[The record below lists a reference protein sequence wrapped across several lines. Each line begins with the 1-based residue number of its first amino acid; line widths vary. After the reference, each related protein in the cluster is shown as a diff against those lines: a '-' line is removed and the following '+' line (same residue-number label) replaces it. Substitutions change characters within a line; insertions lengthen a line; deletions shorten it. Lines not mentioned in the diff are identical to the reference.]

1 MHDIPARPPRDQRL
15 DIVRGWLQ
23 LSIFA
28 THAGGTFIGGWCI
41 HAAWGFSD
49 SSELFVFLSGF
60 TLGSVFA
67 YNAARGGWRVG
78 TIDLLRRTRRLYRM
92 HLLVLLLFGVMVAV
106 AGATILPGEVTR
118 LRWDFLAADPVRAV
132 PGLLSMLYQ
141 PEFMGILPV
150 FVWCM
155 LLLPGFVA
163 AQRRWGGAALL
174 LPVSCY
180 AAVWAFGLA
189 MPSLQP
195 GGNIQFNPF
204 AWQVLFLIGA
214 WLGRR
219 ALLQGE
225 ALPFRAAWARAAL
238 WAAFAVLAAGL
249 LMRLTWYGF
258 TPWPAPLGELTWIE
272 GKENLA
278 PPRLLHAMAL
288 AFVVAALVPRDAP
301 WMHRALPRAV
311 ARIGQYSLE
320 VFCLGLFLSW
330 AASAV
335 FRLAPAHGVAFA
347 VEDVALIGL
356 GGVLLA
362 RFAALLDRRRTSRRG
377 IETANGAQEKTRTST
392 TLRPQVPE
400 TCASTNSATWAGAP
414 GNDRDSGRPAI

>member
-67 YNAARGGWRVG
+67 RNAARGGWRAG
-78 TIDLLRRTRRLYRM
+78 TIDLLVRTRRLYRM
-92 HLLVLLLFGVMVAV
+92 HLLVAGLFGAMVAA
-106 AGATILPGEVTR
+106 AGATMLPGEAAR
-118 LRWDFLAADPVRAV
+118 LGWDFLPADPARAL
-132 PGLLSMLYQ
+132 PGLLSMTYQ

-155 LLLPGFVA
+155 LLLPGFA
-163 AQRRWGGAALL
+163 AVQRRWGGAALA
-174 LPVSCY
+174 LPVACY
-180 AAVWAFGLA
+180 AAVWVFGLE
-189 MPSLQP
+189 MPSLEP
-195 GGNIQFNPF
+195 GGRIQFNPF
-204 AWQVLFLIGA
+204 AWQVLFLCGA

-219 ALLQGE
+219 ALLRGE
-225 ALPFRAAWARAAL
+225 ALPFRAPAARAVL

-249 LMRLTWYGF
+249 LMRFTWYGF
-258 TPWPAPLGELTWIE
+258 VPWRAPFGELGWIE

-278 PPRLLHAMAL
+278 LPRLLHALAL
-288 AFVVAALVPRDAP
+288 AYVVAALVPRDSP
-301 WMHRALPRAV
+301 WMHRALPAAV

-330 AASAV
+330 GASAV
-335 FRLAPAHGVAFA
+335 FRLLPAQGVAFA
-347 VEDVALIGL
+347 AEDALLIGL
-356 GGVLLA
+356 GGVVLA
-362 RFAALLDRRRTSRRG
+362 RFAAFLDRRRRRRRRVV
-377 IETANGAQEKTRTST
+377 TAGGAQEKTRTST

-400 TCASTNSATWAGAP
+400 TCASTNSATWAGVPPEKP
-414 GNDRDSGRPAI
+414 G

>member
-67 YNAARGGWRVG
+67 RTAARGGWRAG
-78 TIDLLRRTRRLYRM
+78 TIDLLVRTRRLYRI
-92 HLLVLLLFGVMVAV
+92 HLLVLVLFGAMLAA
-106 AGATILPGEVTR
+106 AGASVLPGEAAR
-118 LRWDFLAADPVRAV
+118 LGWDFLAAEPMRAV

-155 LLLPGFVA
+155 LLLPGFA
-163 AQRRWGGAALL
+163 AAEARWGAAALA
-174 LPVSCY
+174 LPVACY
-180 AAVWAFGLA
+180 AAVWGFGLA

-195 GGNIQFNPF
+195 GGRIQFNPF
-204 AWQVLFLIGA
+204 AWQVIFLAGA

-219 ALLQGE
+219 ALLKGE
-225 ALPFRAAWARAAL
+225 ALPFRAPVMRVVL

-258 TPWPAPLGELTWIE
+258 VPWPAPFGEENWIE

-278 PPRLLHAMAL
+278 LPRLLHALAL
-288 AFVVAALVPRDAP
+288 AYVVAALVPRDAP

-335 FRLAPAHGVAFA
+335 FRLLPAHGLAFA
-347 VEDVALIGL
+347 IEDMLLIGV
-356 GGVLLA
+356 GGVALA
-362 RFAALLDRRRTSRRG
+362 RFAALLHHRRALRR
-377 IETANGAQEKTRTST
+377 
-392 TLRPQVPE
+392 VV
-400 TCASTNSATWAGAP
+400 AP
-414 GNDRDSGRPAI
+414 A

>member
-1 MHDIPARPPRDQRL
+1 MHDIPTRPPRDQRL

-28 THAGGTFIGGWCI
+28 THAGGTFIGGWMI

-67 YNAARGGWRVG
+67 RKAARDGWRAGAV
-78 TIDLLRRTRRLYRM
+78 DLLVRTRRLYRM
-92 HLLVLLLFGVMVAV
+92 HLLVVLLYGVMVA
-106 AGATILPGEVTR
+106 AASAIFLPGEAAR
-118 LRWDFLAADPVRAV
+118 LGWDFLSADPVRAV

-155 LLLPGFVA
+155 LLLPGFLA
-163 AQRRWGGAALL
+163 AVQRWGGAAML
-174 LPVSCY
+174 LPVACY
-180 AAVWAFGLA
+180 AAVWVFGLA

-195 GGNIQFNPF
+195 GGRIQFNPF
-204 AWQVLFLIGA
+204 AWQILFLAGA

-219 ALLQGE
+219 ALLYGE
-225 ALPFRAAWARAAL
+225 ALPFRAKPARAAL
-238 WAAFAVLAAGL
+238 WAACAVLAAGFV
-249 LMRLTWYGF
+249 MRLTWYGF
-258 TPWPAPLGELTWIE
+258 VPWPAPFGEEYWIE

-278 PPRLLHAMAL
+278 VPRLLHALAL
-288 AFVVAALVPRDAP
+288 AFVVAALVPRDAA
-301 WMHRALPRAV
+301 WMHGALPRAV

-330 AASAV
+330 AASGV
-335 FRLAPAHGVAFA
+335 FRLLPVHGAAFA
-347 VEDVALIGL
+347 ALDIALIGA
-356 GGVLLA
+356 GGTALA
-362 RFAALLDRRRTSRRG
+362 GFAALLDRRRRVRR
-377 IETANGAQEKTRTST
+377 R
-392 TLRPQVPE
+392 VM
-400 TCASTNSATWAGAP
+400 AG
-414 GNDRDSGRPAI
+414 

>member
-67 YNAARGGWRVG
+67 RNAARGGWRAG
-78 TIDLLRRTRRLYRM
+78 TIDLLVRTRRLYRM
-92 HLLVLLLFGVMVAV
+92 HLLVLVLFGAMLAA
-106 AGATILPGEVTR
+106 AGATLLPGEAAR
-118 LRWDFLAADPVRAV
+118 LGWDFLGADPILAL
-132 PGLLSMLYQ
+132 PGLLSMTYQ

-155 LLLPGFVA
+155 LLLPGFAV
-163 AQRRWGGAALL
+163 AQRRWGDAVLL
-174 LPVSCY
+174 LPLACY
-180 AAVWAFGLA
+180 AAVWTFGLA
-189 MPSLQP
+189 MPSLEP
-195 GGNIQFNPF
+195 GGRIQFNPF
-204 AWQVLFLIGA
+204 AWQVLFLLGA

-219 ALLQGE
+219 ALLAGE

-238 WAAFAVLAAGL
+238 WPAFFVLAAGL

-258 TPWPAPLGELTWIE
+258 MPWPAPFGELPWIE
-272 GKENLA
+272 AKENLA
-278 PPRLLHAMAL
+278 PPRLLHALAL

-311 ARIGQYSLE
+311 ARIGHYSLE

-330 AASAV
+330 GASVV
-335 FRLAPAHGVAFA
+335 FRLVPAQGLAFA
-347 VEDVALIGL
+347 AEDMLLIAT

-362 RFAALLDRRRTSRRG
+362 GFAALLDRRRTRRRFVA
-377 IETANGAQEKTRTST
+377 TYGAQEKTRTST